1 MNIVFRADANH
12 NIGMGHI
19 MRCLSIADACK
30 STVNNATFII
40 AEKDTEDI
48 IKKRGFDVTVLS
60 SDCTKMDEEIGRWP
74 QSEPLDAIFID
85 SYYVTPSYLA
95 TLKKVFK
102 STIIYIDDLLSF
114 PYPVDII
121 INYNIYS
128 SELDYEKLFSNS
140 NYNTPSLFLGP
151 KYAPL
156 RAIFRKL
163 SPKKQKINISDVLI
177 STGGSDEFHLALN
190 LVRHLLKQTQIEYTY
205 HILMGALN
213 QDKTEIKSITAG
225 NTHIVLHE
233 NVSDMKTLIRSMDIV
248 VSAAGSTLY
257 EVCACGVPLITY
269 IIADNQIPGA
279 QAFEKQHLAVN
290 VGDLRELETIAA
302 NQNISAKL
310 RPDASAIILSVLEKI
325 SQNHEQ
331 RVNMGLQMQELIDGR
346 GANRIVDA
354 LKSNLSEHKGKE
366 KNV

>member
-30 STVNNATFII
+30 STGHKATFII

-60 SDCTKMDEEIGRWP
+60 SDYTKMDEEIGRWP
-74 QSEPLDAIFID
+74 QSEPPDAIFID
-85 SYYVTPSYLA
+85 SYYVTQSYLA
-95 TLKKVFK
+95 SLKEKYK
-102 STIIYIDDLLSF
+102 STLVYIDDLQSF
-114 PYPVDII
+114 PYPVDILV
-121 INYNIYS
+121 NYNIYS
-128 SELDYEKLFSNS
+128 TELEYKKLYHNSEYK
-140 NYNTPSLFLGP
+140 TPSLLLGP

-156 RAIFRKL
+156 RSAFRNIP
-163 SPKKQKINISDVLI
+163 SKKQKENVAEILI
-177 STGGSDEFHLALN
+177 STGGSDEFHLALK
-190 LVRHLLKQTQIEYTY
+190 LVHFLLKQKQIKYRY

-213 QDKTEIKSITAG
+213 QDKAEIKTIAAG

-269 IIADNQIPGA
+269 VIADNQIPGA
-279 QAFEKQHLAVN
+279 QTFGKQNLAVN
-290 VGDLRELETIAA
+290 VGDLREPKTIAT
-302 NQNISAKL
+302 NTTSL
-310 RPDASAIILSVLEKI
+310 VASRTDVCKIIFDTLEKI
-325 SQNHEQ
+325 SYNYEQ
-331 RVNMGLQMQELIDGR
+331 RVNMGLRMQKTIDGR
-346 GANRIVDA
+346 GANRIVKA
-354 LKSNLSEHKGKE
+354 LKSSIPEHKGKE
-366 KNV
+366 KKC